1 VSAEEKRKYRRFARF
16 YARVHEQLRRTS
28 PWILLK
34 TTVEE
39 WNMDHASRLA
49 AALAYYI
56 IFSMAPL
63 LVVGFAITGMV
74 FEREAVQG
82 QLVDQIAR
90 YVNSREVAEFIESMI
105 RGIGTPSTNIFATV
119 VGTVTLL
126 YAASSV
132 FGELRE
138 ALNLIWDVPPRQI
151 KGLHRIVLN
160 RLLMLAM
167 VIVSGFL
174 LLATLVVD
182 TVMATATTWMHLRW
196 PGIAMLS
203 QGPSFLFFFLVTVL
217 VFALIYKYVPDIRI
231 AWRDVW
237 IGAGATALLFSIGR
251 LLISSYLGRVTAGSS
266 FGAAGTLGL
275 LLIWVYY
282 SAMLFFLG
290 AEFTQVYGRTY
301 GSRWPEYVL
310 IPELPVEAPPQ
321 EGEGADD
328 TQVAAPAPSETR
340 RRNFIQ
346 PLSDLAIA
354 VGVIGVLSLFNLIR
368 QPFRK

>member
-1 VSAEEKRKYRRFARF
+1 
-16 YARVHEQLRRTS
+16 
-28 PWILLK
+28 
-34 TTVEE
+34 
-39 WNMDHASRLA
+39 MDHASRLA
-49 AALAYYI
+49 AALSYYI

-63 LVVGFAITGMV
+63 LVIGFAITGMV
-74 FEREAVQG
+74 FEQETARG
-82 QLVDQIAR
+82 QLVDRIAL
-90 YVNSREVAEFIESMI
+90 YLNSREVAEFIESMI
-105 RGIGTPSTNIFATV
+105 RGVGTPSRNVSATV
-119 VGTVTLL
+119 VGVVTLL

-132 FGELRE
+132 FSELRE
-138 ALNLIWDVPPRQI
+138 SLNLIWDVPPKQI
-151 KGLHRIVLN
+151 KGLHRILLN
-160 RLLMLAM
+160 RLLTLAM

-174 LLATLVVD
+174 LLATLVMD
-182 TVMATATTWMHLRW
+182 TVMATAATWMHIRW
-196 PGIAMLS
+196 PSLAILS

-251 LLISSYLGRVTAGSS
+251 LLISGYLGRMSAGSS
-266 FGAAGTLGL
+266 FGAAGALGL

-310 IPELPVEAPPQ
+310 IPELPVEAPPEAGEEEEGTQ
-321 EGEGADD
+321 E
-328 TQVAAPAPSETR
+328 TAPAPPETLR
-340 RRNFIQ
+340 RSFTR

-354 VGVIGVLSLFNLIR
+354 VGVIGILSLFNLIR